1 MTMILAALATVT
13 LQQADLTV
21 PADHDGVTMEA
32 DSFKVHQSGQIDALN
47 IVRLQ
52 GKADSL
58 EDPTDEELAEYLEG
72 QFRKLDQDGNR
83 ILENDEL
90 PNAVA
95 IEGERH
101 PAIVH
106 DERAK
111 SEFLKRHDQDSDLV
125 VSFEEYLET
134 SLNNFHNGTGILE
147 VQQLSTFLK

>member
-1 MTMILAALATVT
+1 M
-13 LQQADLTV
+13 
-21 PADHDGVTMEA
+21 
-32 DSFKVHQSGQIDALN
+32 
-47 IVRLQ
+47 Q
-52 GKADSL
+52 GKADSQ
-58 EDPTDEELAEYLEG
+58 EYPSDEELAEYLDG

-95 IEGERH
+95 IEGEKH

-111 SEFLKRHDQDSDLV
+111 SEFLKRHDQNSDLV

-134 SLNNFHNGTGILE
+134 SLKNFHNGPGILE